1 MTNAEY
7 HAHPALGSSNL
18 KQILKN
24 PYAFATGIKQ
34 EQTAAMALG
43 SAVHTLVLE
52 PHKFGEEFAV
62 APEYDART
70 KEGKEIKAAFEASCI
85 GKTILKADEYE
96 RAKTCSEIAKQIAG
110 RFFKGGVAESS
121 FFSEFDG
128 TAVKCRPDYYL
139 EDLGIIVDVKTTAD
153 ASPDGFIKSVANF
166 GYYLQAAFYMDVLQ
180 SLGKNADKF
189 MFVAIETKEPFMVGL
204 YTLDSV
210 SIDFGRSEY
219 KRALEIY
226 GRIDDFRSPVYK
238 DTTTG
243 EAVQT
248 LTLPNWCF
256 YKNGA
261 SY

>member
-24 PYAFATGIKQ
+24 PYAFAMGIKQ

-52 PHKFGEEFAV
+52 PHKFEEEFAV

-85 GKTILKADEYE
+85 GKTILKSDEYE

-128 TAVKCRPDYYL
+128 VAVKCRTDYYL
-139 EDLGIIVDVKTTAD
+139 PDLGIVVDVKTTAD
-153 ASPDGFIKSVANF
+153 ASPDGFAKSVANF
-166 GYYLQAAFYMDVLQ
+166 GYYIQAAFYIDVLQ
-180 SLGKNADKF
+180 SLGHTINKF
-189 MFVAIETKEPFMVGL
+189 MFVAIETKEPYMIGL
-204 YTLDSV
+204 YQLAPEA
-210 SIDFGRSEY
+210 IDFGRSEY
-219 KRALEIY
+219 QRALDIY
-226 GRIDDFRSPVYK
+226 RRIDDFKTPVFK
-238 DTTTG
+238 DTNNG
-243 EAVQT
+243 DVVQT
-248 LTLPNWCF
+248 ISLP
-256 YKNGA
+256 
-261 SY
+261 SYVYYRNNTSY